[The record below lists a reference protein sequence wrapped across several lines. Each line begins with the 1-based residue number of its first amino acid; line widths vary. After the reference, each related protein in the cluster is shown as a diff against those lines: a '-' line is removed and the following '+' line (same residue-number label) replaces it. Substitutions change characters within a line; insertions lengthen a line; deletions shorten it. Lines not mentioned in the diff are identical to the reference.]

1 MLVLIWSGLANFNV
15 IMKIKIISYILSIL
29 SLIIVSIQSDLAYF
43 NQEEEE
49 KKLF

>member
-29 SLIIVSIQSDLAYF
+29 SLTIVSIQSDLAYF